1 MAYLVPVII
10 KIFEMMYSL
19 QTEKPVLL
27 NASLNKFENKNV
39 TSYM

>member
-1 MAYLVPVII
+1 MAHLKPVII
-10 KIFEMMYSL
+10 KIFEMMHNL
-19 QTEKPVLL
+19 QTEWPVLL